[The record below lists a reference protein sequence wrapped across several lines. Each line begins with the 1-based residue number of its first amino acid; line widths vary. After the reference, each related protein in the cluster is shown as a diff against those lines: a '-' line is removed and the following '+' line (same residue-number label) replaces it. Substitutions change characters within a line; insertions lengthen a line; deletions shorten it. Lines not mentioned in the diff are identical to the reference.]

1 MIYLET
7 DRLVLRDYLASDE
20 EEYYRLKSDPET
32 MYYLQD
38 IRLSS
43 REEAHRDFT
52 AVLTDVASPDRRFY
66 FFRAQLKDS
75 GEPIGSIGYT
85 VTGRGPEGKTVH
97 AGYFFLPAY
106 WGRGYGTEAM
116 NRVLQFA
123 FLEDGVTRVT
133 TGCLAENKGSER
145 VMQKCGMIREGEFPD
160 WEYHDG
166 RWKTR
171 LQYRLLA
178 HEYLRKREPAMFSVA
193 IDGPEKA
200 LSSSLSLN
208 EREGSSSV

>member
-1 MIYLET
+1 MITLET
-7 DRLVLRDYLASDE
+7 ERLVLRDYLASDKE
-20 EEYYRLKSDPET
+20 DYYRLKSDPET

-43 REEAHRDFT
+43 REEAHEDFT
-52 AVLTDVASPDRRFY
+52 AVLADAASPDRRFY

-85 VTGRGPEGKTVH
+85 VTGGGPEGKTVH
-97 AGYFFLPAY
+97 AGYFFLPAT

-116 NRVLQFA
+116 KRVLEFA

-166 RWKTR
+166 CWKTR
-171 LQYRLLA
+171 VQYRLLL

-200 LSSSLSLN
+200 LSSSLSLH